1 VAEVINNG
9 GDFNHGY
16 TYSGHPV
23 SAAVALE
30 NLRILDEE
38 GLVDRVGK
46 RTAPYLAGRWAELAS
61 HPLVG
66 EASISGMMASIC
78 VGSTVLQTV

>member
-46 RTAPYLAGRWAELAS
+46 RTAPYLPE
-61 HPLVG
+61 
-66 EASISGMMASIC
+66 
-78 VGSTVLQTV
+78 